1 MYIISSAELWTVCLS
16 IEQLWKG
23 RLTDGLRGFSKR
35 TKLNDPFFF
44 QFRGDFGAMMKRI
57 TTSSIECGD
66 LARTLELKGASV
78 LLIDCRSF
86 MDFNH
91 CHIINAHN
99 VHFPPIV
106 KRRSGGS
113 VRLERHVL
121 RCPRTRSRLQ
131 AGHFSLVVVYDHNST
146 SLNDLADDS
155 NMNLVLRCLDSEDR
169 IHNLRYLHGK

>member
-1 MYIISSAELWTVCLS
+1 
-16 IEQLWKG
+16 
-23 RLTDGLRGFSKR
+23 
-35 TKLNDPFFF
+35 
-44 QFRGDFGAMMKRI
+44 MMKRVLS
-57 TTSSIECGD
+57 TSAIECND

-131 AGHFSLVVVYDHNST
+131 AGHFSLVVVYDHNSST
-146 SLNDLADDS
+146 LNDLPEDS
-155 NMNLVLRCLDSEDR
+155 IMNLVIRCLDSEDR
-169 IHNLRYLHGK
+169 IHNLRFLEGKIYFINLSRKWRFCKKWYGLECGRFKNSRINCRFRDKQFECLQHFV